1 MSEKEINV
9 GIGFVTGRKSFLKVL
24 RTYIYSW
31 KECGLTTQ
39 PNLHLHVFVA
49 YDLRYNDTKSSDF
62 TLIGKDLARE
72 VEQIHLISA
81 ESLKAQAQQLVQRG
95 VLSAQDAQLFF
106 SSGYAAMRNAVLYE
120 AVKCGMDSLLFL
132 DDDEYPLAVTNNHG
146 AAIWSGQQMLAKH
159 LEAIKTA
166 DITNGYHC
174 GYISPIP
181 SIEFGERLPEAD
193 FRNFIEALSNDILN
207 WDKIREIIRVG
218 GVTYAD
224 TDVLMRNTPHEVE
237 EVNGCKFISGA
248 NLCLSLRDA
257 QQMSPFYNPPGAR
270 GEDTFLSTCLHD
282 KKVVRIPCYAF
293 HDGFATYNHLLN
305 GVLPSQLKPICGDSR
320 GIVNRF
326 YNACIGWV
334 RYKPLL
340 LYITQRGQ
348 YQQRI
353 AEMRGNLQSSLPAIC
368 TAFRRDD
375 FNNVLSEL
383 DHYDAAVEEHYAQF
397 LRTGEIW
404 RTLCADLAANGGA
417 AKER

>member
-1 MSEKEINV
+1 MNEKEINV

-31 KECGLTTQ
+31 KECGLTTR
-39 PNLHLHVFVA
+39 PDINLHVFVA
-49 YDLRYNDTKSSDF
+49 YDLRYNNTNSSDF

-72 VEQIHLISA
+72 VKEIHLISA
-81 ESLKAQAQQLVQRG
+81 QSVQACAGQLVQRG
-95 VLSAQDAQLFF
+95 VLSAPDAQLFF

-146 AAIWSGQQMLAKH
+146 SAIWSGQQVLAKH
-159 LEAIKTA
+159 LAAIETA

-181 SIEFGERLPEAD
+181 SLEFGDRLPEAA
-193 FRNFIEALSNDILN
+193 FRSFIEALSNDILN
-207 WDKIREIIRVG
+207 WDKIRDIMRVG

-224 TDVLMRNTPHEVE
+224 TEVLMRNTAHEVE

-248 NLCLSLRDA
+248 NLCFSLRDP
-257 QQMSPFYNPPGAR
+257 QHMSPFYNPPGAR

-305 GVLPSQLKPICGDSR
+305 GVLPSCLKPICGDSR

-348 YQQRI
+348 YRQRI
-353 AEMRGNLQSSLPAIC
+353 DEMRKNLQSSLPAIC
-368 TAFRRDD
+368 AAFHRDD
-375 FNNVLSEL
+375 FNNVLAEL
-383 DHYDAAVEEHYAQF
+383 DRYDGAVEEHYDQF

-404 RTLCADLAANGGA
+404 RALCADLAAHPGA
-417 AKER
+417 AR

>member
-24 RTYIYSW
+24 RTYIYNW
-31 KECGLTTQ
+31 KECGLTTKDKV
-39 PNLHLHVFVA
+39 NLHVFVA
-49 YDLRYNDTKSSDF
+49 YDLRYNNTKPSDF

-72 VEQIHLISA
+72 VKEIHLISA
-81 ESLKAQAQQLVQRG
+81 ESVHATADHLVQRG
-95 VLSAQDAQLFF
+95 VLSAPDAQLFF
-106 SSGYAAMRNAVLYE
+106 SAGYAAMRNAVLYE

-132 DDDEYPLAVTNNHG
+132 DDDEYPLAVTNTHG
-146 AAIWSGQQMLAKH
+146 FAIWSGQQVLAKH
-159 LEAIKTA
+159 LEAIQTA

-181 SIEFGERLPEAD
+181 SIEFGDTLPEAD
-193 FRNFIEALSNDILN
+193 FRSFIEALSNDILN
-207 WDKIREIIRVG
+207 WDKIRDIMRVG

-224 TDVLMRNTPHEVE
+224 TGVLTKNAPHEVE

-248 NLCLSLRDA
+248 NLCLSLRDP
-257 QQMSPFYNPPGAR
+257 QSMSPFYNPPGAR

-305 GVLPSQLKPICGDSR
+305 GVLPSCLKPICGDSR

-353 AEMRGNLQSSLPAIC
+353 AEMRENLQSSLPAIC
-368 TAFRRDD
+368 KGFKRGD
-375 FNNVLSEL
+375 FNNVLVEL
-383 DHYDAAVEEHYAQF
+383 DRYDEAVEEHYAQF

-404 RTLCADLAANGGA
+404 RMLCADLLAHGCAAT
-417 AKER
+417 